1 MHSIRLRLIGLAFSV
16 LTCQVAAL
24 AAAPALFY
32 RAGAAGTTI
41 GSEMLCECKEE
52 PGAECPMHK
61 GKTQTSGN
69 ESGTLRSCA
78 ASGDQAA
85 AILTMLTGGGG
96 ILQTSLHSAQPATTG
111 AAVAPLTTSILNF
124 DRPPTSPPPRS

>member
-1 MHSIRLRLIGLAFSV
+1 MQALRIRLIGLAISV

-32 RAGAAGTTI
+32 HAGAAGS

-52 PGAECPMHK
+52 PGAQCPMHK

-69 ESGTLRSCA
+69 ESGSLRSCA

-96 ILQTSLHSAQPATTG
+96 ILQTSLPSAQPATAG
-111 AAVAPLTTSILNF
+111 AAVAPLTASILNF